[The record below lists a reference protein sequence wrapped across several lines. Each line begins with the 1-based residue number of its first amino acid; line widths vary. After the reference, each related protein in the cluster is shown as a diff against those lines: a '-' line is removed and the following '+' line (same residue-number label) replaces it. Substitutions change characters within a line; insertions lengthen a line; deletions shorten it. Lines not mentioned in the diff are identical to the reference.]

1 LVDLFNTG
9 NYNTDKGT
17 SHSYIQ
23 EYYLD
28 VFKPLKGTEC
38 KILEVGVFKGGSLKL
53 WRDYLGRQAKIYG
66 IDNTAQV
73 PAKAIDGCTII
84 LANAYEPNTANMI
97 PNGLDIAIDD
107 GLHSLMA
114 HKMFFNL
121 YAPKIRLG
129 GKLIIEDIQEF
140 DDVEEI
146 MSWCPSGWRVRCI
159 DLREK
164 KGRFDDVIVEF
175 RNG

>member
-1 LVDLFNTG
+1 MVDLYNTG

-23 EYYLD
+23 QYYPE
-28 VFKPLKGTEC
+28 VFRPLKGKESTV
-38 KILEVGVFKGGSLKL
+38 LEIGVFKGGSLKL
-53 WRDYLGRQAKIYG
+53 WRDYLGPQASVYG

-73 PAKAIDGCTII
+73 PAKYVEGCKII
-84 LANAYEPNTANMI
+84 LADAYTKEVADMI
-97 PNGLDIAIDD
+97 PELDIAIDD
-107 GLHSLMA
+107 GLHIMSA
-114 HKMFFNL
+114 HKKFIEL

-129 GKLIIEDIQEF
+129 GKLIIEDIQDF
-140 DDVEEI
+140 DNVEEV
-146 MSWCPSGWRVRCI
+146 MSWCPVGWRARCI